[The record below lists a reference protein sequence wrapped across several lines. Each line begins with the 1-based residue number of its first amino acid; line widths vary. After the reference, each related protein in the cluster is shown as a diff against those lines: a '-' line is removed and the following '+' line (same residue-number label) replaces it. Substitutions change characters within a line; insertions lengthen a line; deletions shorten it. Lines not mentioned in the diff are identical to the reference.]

1 MEWDSS
7 ILKQENPMET
17 KVFIFLQLL
26 EGRQEQKKEY
36 YKGLYKDKDGTIHIL
51 GFEEL
56 YAYLK
61 KRNNNVHL
69 NILGEKLKKQGISYL
84 GEDSSAIIAADSK
97 GKIKSGEI
105 VIDYNDNWLINKTNE
120 HLSKSNILVYLM
132 KLEILNLELVH

>member
-1 MEWDSS
+1 MGLF
-7 ILKQENPMET
+7 IYLVLKNYML
-17 KVFIFLQLL
+17 I
-26 EGRQEQKKEY
+26 
-36 YKGLYKDKDGTIHIL
+36 
-51 GFEEL
+51 
-56 YAYLK
+56 LK